1 MTVSAAQW
9 STSGARTPTSAPSD
23 INQAEP
29 ISCPVRRAAVSICK
43 GIGVKEIA
51 VTEEDRADH
60 AAAHGAPNWG
70 ERLGRIGVDW
80 WATIVAGVVVL
91 LAVAGLLPKIPW

>member
-1 MTVSAAQW
+1 
-9 STSGARTPTSAPSD
+9 
-23 INQAEP
+23 
-29 ISCPVRRAAVSICK
+29 VRGAAVSICQV
-43 GIGVKEIA
+43 IGVKEIA

-60 AAAHGAPNWG
+60 TAAQGAPNWG

>member
-1 MTVSAAQW
+1 
-9 STSGARTPTSAPSD
+9 
-23 INQAEP
+23 
-29 ISCPVRRAAVSICK
+29 VRRAAVSICK
-43 GIGVKEIA
+43 GIGVEEIA

-60 AAAHGAPNWG
+60 ATAQGAPNWG